1 MSLTPP
7 ELPQDAAYT
16 PYWCEENVYLLIQS
30 FSQNPSLSEIW
41 ERKPTSRTILF
52 FQVALWSQKLSK
64 EPGQPVVWDY
74 HVVAVLRP
82 RKSSSNLHSW
92 VYDFDTRLDLP
103 VTWDTYFARTFS
115 NNVPD
120 EFQSLFRVVSANVYL
135 DRFASDRSHML
146 VVIPPGT
153 PPNYL
158 YPVPPYP
165 PLRGPQCISTHNLM
179 NFVSMFSSN
188 GYGDVFDMKGIS
200 GFFA

>member
-1 MSLTPP
+1 MSFK
-7 ELPQDAAYT
+7 D
-16 PYWCEENVYLLIQS
+16 
-30 FSQNPSLSEIW
+30 
-41 ERKPTSRTILF
+41 
-52 FQVALWSQKLSK
+52 
-64 EPGQPVVWDY
+64 
-74 HVVAVLRP
+74 
-82 RKSSSNLHSW
+82 
-92 VYDFDTRLDLP
+92 
-103 VTWDTYFARTFS
+103 
-115 NNVPD
+115 
-120 EFQSLFRVVSANVYL
+120 SLFRVVSANVYL